1 MPLTLRLKR
10 TVLSAEQP
18 NFVSDCR
25 SSTSFIIRPTQGGT
39 VTTVTTLPH
48 QSYVSLALAFNQQR
62 AEQREELLAKI
73 IRGAVRV

>member
-18 NFVSDCR
+18 NFVSDCQ
-25 SSTSFIIRPTQGGT
+25 SLTSFIIRPTQGGT

-48 QSYVSLALAFNQQR
+48 QGYVSLALAFNQQR
-62 AEQREELLAKI
+62 TEQREELLANI
-73 IRGAVRV
+73 IRGATRV